1 MSATGE
7 RMIATKALRHKET
20 RRFCRGEKSKG
31 GYAEMIF
38 GDGRHEC
45 TNRLMRINNSHLSKI
60 KNKIR
65 NSCIRGQAEPC
76 SEKKLVQKKRTVIEI
91 AVRINPISYEKPKL
105 KRYRVGFIVFMM
117 EYFKI
122 NGVFVTNRQ
131 RIYFPVQSN
140 HLQHQI
146 KVLFHSPNGMF
157 LCLFQDLQ
165 ER

>member
-1 MSATGE
+1 MGMSATGE

-65 NSCIRGQAEPC
+65 NSCIRGQAISYVVVLVRGTANHAVEN
-76 SEKKLVQKKRTVIEI
+76 LVQKKG
-91 AVRINPISYEKPKL
+91 P
-105 KRYRVGFIVFMM
+105 
-117 EYFKI
+117 
-122 NGVFVTNRQ
+122 
-131 RIYFPVQSN
+131 
-140 HLQHQI
+140 
-146 KVLFHSPNGMF
+146 
-157 LCLFQDLQ
+157 
-165 ER
+165 